1 MSQQHVKAYGLP
13 KKVGLILGPVIFLLI
28 NVSGVNWVSPEAT
41 QVISVAAWMVCWWI
55 TEAVDIPVTALLPM
69 FLFPL
74 LEIMPFADVA
84 VNYGSPI
91 IFLFFGGFILA
102 LAMEKVNLHK
112 RIALNI
118 IRLTGSSAN
127 GVILGFMLATA
138 LLSMWISNTATALV
152 ILPIALTMIDFLI
165 KDRVIDEKGS
175 RNFALA
181 TMLGIAYAANIGG
194 TATVIGTPP
203 NVVLIGFLESEYG
216 MEMDFIRWAGIGF
229 PFAAIMLT
237 VAYFVLTRF
246 YKNGLGNL
254 GISREVLTTEIEKLG
269 KRSQKENLVLICFSF
284 TALLWIF
291 RPYVNDALGINL
303 SNSQI
308 AIIGALLTFT
318 IPVSLGKGD
327 FALKWEDTRKLQ
339 WGILILFG
347 GGLALAK
354 GLSQTGIIDAIGNY
368 VQQEQFSAQT
378 TTPFLISVMLFM
390 TELMSNVALVA
401 VFAPMVSGI
410 SQGLGMEFLH
420 LAIPITLASSCAFM
434 LPMATPPNAIVF
446 VSGYIKVF
454 DMVKVGILLNV
465 LAIVLLVILSWV
477 LIPALF

>member
-1 MSQQHVKAYGLP
+1 MKEYSLV
-13 KKVGLILGPVIFLLI
+13 KKVGLILGPVLCLLI
-28 NVSGVNWVSPEAT
+28 NLSGILLISPEADR
-41 QVISVAAWMVCWWI
+41 VVSVAVWMVVWWI
-55 TEAVDIPVTALLPM
+55 TEAVDIPITALLPM

-74 LEIMPFADVA
+74 LGIMSFGDVA

-91 IFLFFGGFILA
+91 IFLFFGGFVLA

-118 IRLTGSSAN
+118 IKLTGTNAN

-152 ILPIALTMIDFLI
+152 ILPIALTMIDFLT
-165 KDRVIDEKGS
+165 KDSNLDPRGS
-175 RNFALA
+175 HNFALA

-203 NVVLIGFLESEYG
+203 NVVLIGFLESEYKQ
-216 MEMDFIRWAGIGF
+216 EMDFLNWAGVGL
-229 PFAAIMLT
+229 PFAIVMLT

-246 YKNGLGNL
+246 FPNRLGNL
-254 GISREVLTTEIEKLG
+254 GITGEVLDTEINKLG
-269 KRSQKENLVLICFSF
+269 RMSRKEWLVLICFGS
-284 TALLWIF
+284 TALLWVL
-291 RPYVNDALGINL
+291 RVYVNELTGLGLGNA
-303 SNSQI
+303 QI
-308 AIIGALLTFT
+308 AIIGALAMFT
-318 IPVSLGKGD
+318 IPARFGEGD
-327 FALKWEDTRKLQ
+327 FAITWDDTRRLQ

-354 GLSQTGIIDAIGNY
+354 GLSEAGIIDAIGSY
-368 VQQEQFSAQT
+368 VQDNNFSQAKSV
-378 TTPFLISVMLFM
+378 PFLITVMLFM

-401 VFAPMVSGI
+401 VFAPMISGI
-410 SQGLGMEFLH
+410 SSGLSMEFLH

-446 VSGYIKVF
+446 VSGYIKVA
-454 DMVKVGILLNV
+454 DMVKVGVILNT
-465 LAIVLLVILSWV
+465 LAVLLLVLFTWTVIP
-477 LIPALF
+477 LIF

>member
-1 MSQQHVKAYGLP
+1 MVNATPYPISKKIGL
-13 KKVGLILGPVIFLLI
+13 LAGPIIFTLI
-28 NVSGVNWVSPEAT
+28 NVTGIEVISPEAT
-41 QVISVAAWMVCWWI
+41 KVISVAAWMVSWWI

-69 FLFPL
+69 FSFPL
-74 LEIMPFADVA
+74 LDIMPFADVA

-118 IRLTGSSAN
+118 IKMTGSSAN

-203 NVVLIGFLESEYG
+203 NVVLIGFLESEYSI
-216 MEMDFIRWAGIGF
+216 EMDFIKWAGIGF
-229 PFAAIMLT
+229 PFAGVMLF

-254 GISREVLTTEIEKLG
+254 GISSEVLTSEIEKLG
-269 KRSQKENLVLICFSF
+269 KRSQKENLVLACFSL

-291 RPYVNDALGINL
+291 RPYVNDLLDLSLG
-303 SNSQI
+303 NSQI

-354 GLSQTGIIDAIGNY
+354 GLSQTGIIDAIGQY
-368 VQQEQFSAQT
+368 VEQEQFSQQT
-378 TTPFLISVMLFM
+378 TSPFLITVMLFM

-410 SQGLGMEFLH
+410 AQGLGMEFLH

-454 DMVKVGILLNV
+454 EMVKVGIILNLLS
-465 LAIVLLVILSWV
+465 IILLVILSWT
-477 LIPALF
+477 LIPFVF

>member
-1 MSQQHVKAYGLP
+1 MKEYNLARKIGLLAGP
-13 KKVGLILGPVIFLLI
+13 LLCLFINLGGFEL
-28 NVSGVNWVSPEAT
+28 VNPAADK
-41 QVISVAAWMVCWWI
+41 VISVAIWMVIWWI

-74 LEIMPFADVA
+74 LGTMSFADVA

-102 LAMEKVNLHK
+102 LAMEKVDLHK

-118 IRLTGSSAN
+118 IRITGSHAN

-152 ILPIALTMIDFLI
+152 ILPIALTMIQFLT
-165 KDRVIDEKGS
+165 KDSNLDRKGS

-203 NVVLIGFLESEYG
+203 NVVLIGFLESQYG
-216 MEMDFIRWAGIGF
+216 IEMDFIRWGGVGL
-229 PFAAIMLT
+229 PFAIVMLAVT
-237 VAYFVLTRF
+237 YFVLTRI
-246 YKNGLGNL
+246 YPNNLGNL
-254 GISREVLTTEIEKLG
+254 GISRSVLDDEIQKLG
-269 KRSQKENLVLICFSF
+269 KRSVKENLVLVCFSL

-291 RPYVNDALGINL
+291 RPYFNDFTGLSL

-308 AIIGALLTFT
+308 AIIGALSVFT
-318 IPVSLGKGD
+318 LPASFGKGD
-327 FALKWEDTRKLQ
+327 FVLKWEDTKRLQ

-354 GLSQTGIIDAIGNY
+354 GLSETGIIDSIGNY
-368 VQQEQFSAQT
+368 VRDENFSPET
-378 TTPFLISVMLFM
+378 TVPFLISVMLFM

-410 SQGLGMEFLH
+410 AEGLGMEFLH

-446 VSGYIKVF
+446 VSGHIKVLE
-454 DMVKVGILLNV
+454 MVKVGIILNLLSI
-465 LAIVLLVILSWV
+465 LFLILLSWT
-477 LIPALF
+477 LIPLIF

>member
-1 MSQQHVKAYGLP
+1 MA
-13 KKVGLILGPVIFLLI
+13 GPVACLLI
-28 NVSGVNWVSPEAT
+28 NFSGVSFIGVEADR
-41 QVISVAAWMVCWWI
+41 VISVALWMVIWWI

-74 LEIMPFADVA
+74 LGIMPFGDVA
-84 VNYGSPI
+84 LNYGSPI
-91 IFLFFGGFILA
+91 IFLFFGGFVLA

-118 IRLTGSSAN
+118 IKLTGTNAN

-152 ILPIALTMIDFLI
+152 ILPIALTMIDFLT
-165 KDRVIDEKGS
+165 KDFDFDERGS
-175 RNFALA
+175 SNFALA

-203 NVVLIGFLESEYG
+203 NVVLIGFLESQYG
-216 MEMDFIRWAGIGF
+216 VEMDFIKWGGVGL
-229 PFAAIMLT
+229 PFALLMLAIS
-237 VAYFVLTRF
+237 YFVLTRF
-246 YKNGLGNL
+246 YPNRLGNL
-254 GISREVLTTEIEKLG
+254 GITGKVLDEEIEKLG
-269 KRSQKENLVLICFSF
+269 PRSRNENLVLICFSA

-291 RPYVNDALGINL
+291 RTYINQWTGLSLGNA
-303 SNSQI
+303 QI
-308 AIIGALLTFT
+308 AIMGALAIFT
-318 IPVSLGKGD
+318 IPSRFGKGD
-327 FALKWEDTRKLQ
+327 FALNWKDTQRLQ

-354 GLSQTGIIDAIGNY
+354 GLSEAGIIDAIGAY
-368 VQQEQFSAQT
+368 VKESNFTPQK
-378 TTPFLISVMLFM
+378 TTPFLITVMLFM

-410 SQGLGMEFLH
+410 ADGLGVAFLH

-446 VSGYIKVF
+446 VSGYIRVLE
-454 DMVKVGILLNV
+454 MVKVGIILNV
-465 LAIVLLVILSWV
+465 IAVLLLILLSWT
-477 LIPALF
+477 LIPMIF

>member
-1 MSQQHVKAYGLP
+1 MKDYTFVKKLGL
-13 KKVGLILGPVIFLLI
+13 LLGPLVCITINLTDTLLI
-28 NVSGVNWVSPEAT
+28 SPEADR
-41 QVISVAAWMVCWWI
+41 VISVAAWMVIWWI
-55 TEAVDIPVTALLPM
+55 TEAVDIPTTALLPM

-74 LEIMPFADVA
+74 LDIMSFADVA

-91 IFLFFGGFILA
+91 IFLFFGGFVLA

-118 IRLTGSSAN
+118 IKLTGTNAN

-138 LLSMWISNTATALV
+138 LLSMWISNTATTLV

-165 KDRVIDEKGS
+165 KDKVVEEKGS

-194 TATVIGTPP
+194 TATIVGTPP

-216 MEMDFIRWAGIGF
+216 MEMDFVRWSTIGF
-229 PFAAIMLT
+229 PFAVVMLA

-246 YKNGLGNL
+246 YPNRLGSL
-254 GISREVLTTEIEKLG
+254 GVTKEVLSEEIQKLG
-269 KRSQKENLVLICFSF
+269 KMSTKERLVLMCFLG
-284 TALLWIF
+284 TALLWVF
-291 RPYVNDALGINL
+291 RTQLNAITGLGLGNA
-303 SNSQI
+303 QI
-308 AIIGALLTFT
+308 AIIGAMAVFV
-318 IPVSLGKGD
+318 IPARFGTGD
-327 FALKWEDTRKLQ
+327 FAIKWKDTQNLQ

-354 GLSQTGIIDAIGNY
+354 GLSEAGIIDAIGAY
-368 VQQEQFSAQT
+368 VRDNDFSQQKT
-378 TTPFLISVMLFM
+378 VPFLITVMLFM

-446 VSGYIKVF
+446 VSGYIKVA
-454 DMVKVGILLNV
+454 DMVKVGFLLNILAILL
-465 LAIVLLVILSWV
+465 LIVLSWT
-477 LIPALF
+477 LIPGVF